1 MNPETLVIKAQQYR
15 TQEKNRSDALQ
26 RLADIITSVTLIQKI
41 RRTTRPGKGARKRR
55 LDDKAK
61 RSKTKALRGK
71 IVD

>member
-1 MNPETLVIKAQQYR
+1 VIIIKAQQYR

-61 RSKTKALRGK
+61 RSKTKALRAAR
-71 IVD
+71 